1 MFFGYWGHGLNKG
14 QTQDKVALLLM
25 GLVVLTW
32 GMSWVVMKAMTTHIG
47 PVDLIAARYGLAFV
61 FLWGFMRFKGL
72 QLQATPW
79 KLSLGVAVFQ
89 TVGFQLL
96 SQFSLQAGGAGKM
109 VALAYTMPF
118 WIVVFSWPLL
128 GERPQRRHVL
138 GMFAALGGLLLIIAP
153 WQGMGGALG
162 AALAALSGVSW
173 GLGAVLSKMLFQRHR
188 VALLN
193 ATVWQCFLGMV
204 IVVPLA
210 WLVPQRAPSMEWPML
225 TGVLFLGVV
234 ATGVG
239 WLLWMAVMSRVSA
252 AVAGMSSLGV
262 PALTIVLAWL
272 ILGEQP
278 TALELAGTALILLG
292 LLIVN
297 WPSRQ
302 AQTDERMPGR

>member
-1 MFFGYWGHGLNKG
+1 MDLAKG
-14 QTQDKVALLLM
+14 QTQDRGALVLM
-25 GLVVLTW
+25 GLVVLAW
-32 GMSWVVMKAMTTHIG
+32 GMSWVVMKAMTVHIG
-47 PVDLIAARYGLAFV
+47 PVDLIAVRYALAFL
-61 FLWGFMRFKGL
+61 FLWGFMRLKGL
-72 QLQATPW
+72 HLHPTPW

-138 GMFAALGGLLLIIAP
+138 GMAAALSGLLLIIAP
-153 WQGMGGALG
+153 WQGMGGVLG
-162 AALAALSGVSW
+162 ASLAVLSGVSW

-188 VALLN
+188 VELLN

-204 IVVPLA
+204 IVAPLA
-210 WLVPQRAPSMEWPML
+210 WLIPQRAPSMEWPMVA
-225 TGVLFLGVV
+225 GVLFLGII

-239 WLLWMAVMSRVSA
+239 WLLWMAVINRVSA
-252 AVAGMSSLGV
+252 AMAGMSSLGV
-262 PALTIVLAWL
+262 PALTVLLAWL
-272 ILGEQP
+272 MLSELP
-278 TALELAGTALILLG
+278 TRLELAGTALILLG

-297 WPSRQ
+297 WPVRR
-302 AQTDERMPGR
+302 A